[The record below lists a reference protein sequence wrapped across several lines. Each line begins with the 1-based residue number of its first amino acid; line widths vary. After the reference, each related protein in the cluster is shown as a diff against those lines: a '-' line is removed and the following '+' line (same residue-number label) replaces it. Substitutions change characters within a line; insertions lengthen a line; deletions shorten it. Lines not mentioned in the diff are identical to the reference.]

1 MDEGKLG
8 GEKKVCSVDL
18 EKLSR
23 FHPTMNAVKVP
34 FSSTSEA
41 WLTKELLQADR
52 GYVSRGAG
60 LYKTLSVNDW
70 MEI

>member
-8 GEKKVCSVDL
+8 GEKKSLLCG
-18 EKLSR
+18 SR
-23 FHPTMNAVKVP
+23 ETAMNAVKVP